1 MRGKILCGASVACLL
16 FRVSSANATLIISDS
31 FPTGDYV
38 AGESLYNNGSSQGP
52 TELGFSGTW
61 NHGTQTNNF
70 VSTATENDNAAL
82 GSTPAGDVQWA
93 GASNSSA
100 QDRIAAR
107 NINTITTPSVYY
119 TSTLLEEDGAD
130 AAPTAGDFVGMG
142 YANATN
148 PVLGT
153 TTATQT
159 GFYVGF
165 AEESATDP
173 GSLVIRTRTTT
184 AIADADTILVNGTNT
199 ATPVASQL
207 FLVVTET
214 DVNYSGS
221 LDQIRWWV
229 NPTDL
234 TSDTTMS
241 NTATYTGQF
250 NSYADQGNSSDLTR
264 LNLASPVAFA
274 PEVEFDETRLA
285 TTSADLYIAPV
296 PEPASLG
303 LIGIAAGSMLRRRRR

>member
-1 MRGKILCGASVACLL
+1 
-16 FRVSSANATLIISDS
+16 
-31 FPTGDYV
+31 
-38 AGESLYNNGSSQGP
+38 
-52 TELGFSGTW
+52 
-61 NHGTQTNNF
+61 
-70 VSTATENDNAAL
+70 
-82 GSTPAGDVQWA
+82 
-93 GASNSSA
+93 
-100 QDRIAAR
+100 
-107 NINTITTPSVYY
+107 
-119 TSTLLEEDGAD
+119 
-130 AAPTAGDFVGMG
+130 
-142 YANATN
+142 
-148 PVLGT
+148 
-153 TTATQT
+153 
-159 GFYVGF
+159 VGF